1 MQQRVAIARA
11 LATRPRLLLMDEP
24 FGALDEMTREY
35 LQTELTRI
43 TAETGAAVVF
53 VTHSIPEAVFLSDRV
68 VVMSPRPGRITDVID
83 DGPRRRARREP
94 ARVAR
99 VLRAGHRGARGA
111 ARHPDREGER
121 AMTAAD
127 SRVPVGERALPS
139 WLRFVAPVV
148 VGVLMLALWILYV
161 DVCAAAPRM
170 LPSPTAIGAELVLR
184 WDIIFEDMAGHRDQ
198 RPHRTRRRLAA
209 RDPPRRARR
218 GRPPDRRDADAAR
231 GSARRHPDRRDHA
244 HPEHDVRGVEP
255 VRAQAVATIAA
266 FIPVFVNVLRGLRQ
280 TRPVH
285 RDVLR
290 ASAATSAQTF
300 RLLTLP
306 TALPYLMTGLRIAA
320 SLAVIAALV
329 AEYFGGPADGIG
341 TAIATYAKSGRAA
354 LAWAY
359 VVGGIVIG
367 LVFFLVT
374 SLLERLVTRH
384 SSV

>member
-1 MQQRVAIARA
+1 MTLRQAQGP
-11 LATRPRLLLMDEP
+11 AT
-24 FGALDEMTREY
+24 
-35 LQTELTRI
+35 
-43 TAETGAAVVF
+43 
-53 VTHSIPEAVFLSDRV
+53 
-68 VVMSPRPGRITDVID
+68 
-83 DGPRRRARREP
+83 
-94 ARVAR
+94 
-99 VLRAGHRGARGA
+99 
-111 ARHPDREGER
+111 GER
-121 AMTAAD
+121 T
-127 SRVPVGERALPS
+127 LPS

-148 VGVLMLALWILYV
+148 VGVLMVALWTLYV
-161 DVCAAAPRM
+161 QSGAAPRM
-170 LPSPTAIGAELVLR
+170 LPGPAAIGAELVLR
-184 WDIIFEDMAGHRDQ
+184 REIILEDMAVTATNALIGLVVG
-198 RPHRTRRRLAA
+198 TLLGVSLAA
-209 RDPPRRARR
+209 FA
-218 GRPPDRRDADAAR
+218 AAAR
-231 GSARRHPDRRDHA
+231 PIDGMLTPLIAALAVIPIVAITPILNTMFGASSQFGR
-244 HPEHDVRGVEP
+244 
-255 VRAQAVATIAA
+255 QAVATIAA

-285 RDVLR
+285 RDLLR
-290 ASAATSAQTF
+290 ATAATSSQTF

-374 SLLERLVTRH
+374 SLLERVVTRH

>member
-1 MQQRVAIARA
+1 
-11 LATRPRLLLMDEP
+11 
-24 FGALDEMTREY
+24 
-35 LQTELTRI
+35 
-43 TAETGAAVVF
+43 
-53 VTHSIPEAVFLSDRV
+53 
-68 VVMSPRPGRITDVID
+68 
-83 DGPRRRARREP
+83 
-94 ARVAR
+94 
-99 VLRAGHRGARGA
+99 
-111 ARHPDREGER
+111 
-121 AMTAAD
+121 MTAAD

-161 DVCAAAPRM
+161 DVFAAAPRM

-184 WDIIFEDMAGHRDQ
+184 WDIIFEDMLVTATNALIGLVVGSLLAILLAG
-198 RPHRTRRRLAA
+198 LAA
-209 RDPPRRARR
+209 TARPIDGMLTPLVAALAVIPIVAITPILNTMFGASSQF
-218 GRPPDRRDADAAR
+218 GRI
-231 GSARRHPDRRDHA
+231 
-244 HPEHDVRGVEP
+244 
-255 VRAQAVATIAA
+255 AVATIAA

-359 VVGGIVIG
+359 VVGGILIG
-367 LVFFLVT
+367 LVFFVVT

>member
-1 MQQRVAIARA
+1 
-11 LATRPRLLLMDEP
+11 
-24 FGALDEMTREY
+24 
-35 LQTELTRI
+35 
-43 TAETGAAVVF
+43 
-53 VTHSIPEAVFLSDRV
+53 
-68 VVMSPRPGRITDVID
+68 
-83 DGPRRRARREP
+83 
-94 ARVAR
+94 
-99 VLRAGHRGARGA
+99 
-111 ARHPDREGER
+111 
-121 AMTAAD
+121 MTAAEG
-127 SRVPVGERALPS
+127 PVRDRELPS

-148 VGVLMLALWILYV
+148 VGVLMLTLWILYV
-161 DVCAAAPRM
+161 DVFAAAPRM
-170 LPSPTAIGAELVLR
+170 LPSPVAIGAELVLR
-184 WDIIFEDMAGHRDQ
+184 WDIIFEDMLVTATNALIGLVVGSLLAIFLAG
-198 RPHRTRRRLAA
+198 LAA
-209 RDPPRRARR
+209 
-218 GRPPDRRDADAAR
+218 AAR
-231 GSARRHPDRRDHA
+231 PIDGMLTPLIAALAVIPIVAITPILNTMFGASSQFGRM
-244 HPEHDVRGVEP
+244 
-255 VRAQAVATIAA
+255 AVATIAA

-300 RLLTLP
+300 RLLTMP

-359 VVGGIVIG
+359 VVGGILIG

-374 SLLERLVTRH
+374 SLLERLATRH